1 MTYRH
6 IDQLKVIGYLDSD
19 FVRCVDTRKYTSG
32 YIFLLSRGAI
42 SWRSTKQKLVAS
54 STMEAEFVACYEA
67 ITQAL
72 WLRNFIIG
80 LKIVDSISRPL
91 KIFCDNSTAVFFFKN
106 NKSGSQSKHIKI
118 KYLKVRENVK
128 KQKVSIE
135 HISTKLMIANPM
147 TKGLST
153 KPYKDHVEHM
163 GLNNLFDV

>member
-1 MTYRH
+1 M
-6 IDQLKVIGYLDSD
+6 IGYSDSD
-19 FVRCVDTRKYTSG
+19 FAGCVDTGNSTSG
-32 YIFLLSRGAI
+32 HIFLFFRGAI

-54 STMEAEFVACYEA
+54 STIETEFVACYEA
-67 ITQAL
+67 TTQAL

-91 KIFCDNSTAVFFFKN
+91 KIFCDNSAAVFFSKN
-106 NKSGSQSKHIKI
+106 NKSGSQSKHIEI

-135 HISTKLMIANPM
+135 HISTKLMIVDPM
-147 TKGLST
+147 TKGLPT

>member
-1 MTYRH
+1 M
-6 IDQLKVIGYLDSD
+6 IGYLDLD
-19 FVRCVDTRKYTSG
+19 FAGCVDTGKSTSG
-32 YIFLLSRGAI
+32 HIFLFFRGAI

-54 STMEAEFVACYEA
+54 STMEAKFVACYEA
-67 ITQAL
+67 TTQAL

-80 LKIVDSISRPL
+80 LKIVDSTSRPL
-91 KIFCDNSTAVFFFKN
+91 EIFCDNSAAVFFSKN
-106 NKSGSQSKHIKI
+106 NKSGSQSKHIEI

-135 HISTKLMIANPM
+135 HISSKLMIVDPM
-147 TKGLST
+147 TKGFPT